1 MTYCDSTNLKSYE
14 EIGREFGTP
23 KNIMESYIR
32 FCEDKYI
39 LKKIQIAALLKKIL
53 IFFLV
58 LMTLISILELYSI
71 YEITNQ
77 KIIKEEEVIEVY
89 D

>member
-1 MTYCDSTNLKSYE
+1 
-14 EIGREFGTP
+14 
-23 KNIMESYIR
+23 
-32 FCEDKYI
+32 
-39 LKKIQIAALLKKIL
+39 
-53 IFFLV
+53 
-58 LMTLISILELYSI
+58 MTLISILELYSI